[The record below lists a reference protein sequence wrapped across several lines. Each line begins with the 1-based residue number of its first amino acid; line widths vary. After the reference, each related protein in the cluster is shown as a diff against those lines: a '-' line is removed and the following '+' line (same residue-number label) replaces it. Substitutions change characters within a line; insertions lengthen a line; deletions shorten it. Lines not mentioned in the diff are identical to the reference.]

1 MIKLPDYFDSLV
13 EQARARAEKAM
24 TKFPQPNYV
33 LNKVA
38 EESGEV
44 IKAVIHYTE
53 GRETWVNVEAELIDN
68 LAMLIRLVK
77 EGDQVIGFTPPT
89 EVQRLNA
96 TVQIDAIERES
107 MKNLKW
113 LFDLSLTCH
122 ALGIP
127 LRLSDSQVEKIA
139 EAFLE
144 LEQRL
149 NATAQTVSDGW
160 IFEACENE
168 PCPNGAV
175 VNVIGADIHL
185 CSVCAG
191 DKKYSRMKITALP
204 KRLSLPTAAAPG
216 GQDD

>member
-1 MIKLPDYFDSLV
+1 MIKLPDYFDNLV

-24 TKFPQPNYV
+24 VKFPQPNYV

-96 TVQIDAIERES
+96 TVQIDVIERES

-113 LFDLSLTCH
+113 LFDLSKTCH

-127 LRLSDSQVEKIA
+127 LRISDSQVEKIA

-149 NATAQTVSDGW
+149 NAIAQPVSDGRE
-160 IFEACENE
+160 IAQKVLVALRRHGLQEEFARIAYE
-168 PCPNGAV
+168 V
-175 VNVIGADIHL
+175 VVD
-185 CSVCAG
+185 S
-191 DKKYSRMKITALP
+191 YP
-204 KRLSLPTAAAPG
+204 AAPG
-216 GQDD
+216 GQND